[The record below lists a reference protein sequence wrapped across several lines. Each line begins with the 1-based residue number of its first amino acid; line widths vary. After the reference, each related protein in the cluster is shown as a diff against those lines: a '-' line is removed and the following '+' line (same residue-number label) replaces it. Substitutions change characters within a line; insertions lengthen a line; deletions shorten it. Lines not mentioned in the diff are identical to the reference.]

1 MAKPSKQQQQQPQPP
16 TNNHL
21 NYNVNADIKHGME
34 AYDLEQRELVKPIEK
49 KVKEVKVPGRDLK
62 EDRSKRSVS
71 INEDLISIPSVK
83 DNNDKG
89 ASSSSDANCFNDPFC
104 DDKFSRDPARYAVH
118 FIEQVE

>member
-1 MAKPSKQQQQQPQPP
+1 
-16 TNNHL
+16 
-21 NYNVNADIKHGME
+21 ME

-89 ASSSSDANCFNDPFC
+89 SSSDANCFNDPFC
-104 DDKFSRDPARYAVH
+104 DDKFSRDPASDSLADRDLTKFLKVGSSLLEAGGDGANNSEK
-118 FIEQVE
+118 II

>member
-1 MAKPSKQQQQQPQPP
+1 
-16 TNNHL
+16 
-21 NYNVNADIKHGME
+21 ME

-49 KVKEVKVPGRDLK
+49 QVKEVKVPGRDLK

-118 FIEQVE
+118 SIKQRNNDDYKYFLRGRNIL

>member
-1 MAKPSKQQQQQPQPP
+1 
-16 TNNHL
+16 
-21 NYNVNADIKHGME
+21 ME

-83 DNNDKG
+83 DDKG
-89 ASSSSDANCFNDPFC
+89 TSSSSDANCFNDPFC

-118 FIEQVE
+118 FIEQLNNDGQKYFLIWA